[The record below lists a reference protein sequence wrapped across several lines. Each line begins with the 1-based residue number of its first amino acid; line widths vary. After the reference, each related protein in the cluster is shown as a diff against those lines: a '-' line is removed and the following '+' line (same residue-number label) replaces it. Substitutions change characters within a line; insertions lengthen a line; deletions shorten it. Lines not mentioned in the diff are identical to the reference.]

1 MPYFNL
7 VGQDS
12 FAMGLPS
19 LSPSFTPVCILHNSP
34 SHWLTKRAPKPKKYH
49 DFFFDPNI
57 MTSTTT
63 NKRNMSGPTLKSS
76 QWSDYSVPSVA
87 AMWCLKF
94 RCLKKKI
101 LSLLIPLHIDIL
113 AGGKI
118 ACVSIGSRY
127 VLLPPFQFVCPLFDF

>member
-1 MPYFNL
+1 MLNCYDVDL
-7 VGQDS
+7 STDS
-12 FAMGLPS
+12 TPRVPRSGIFFLFFWQHLTTGEYYSAIFQLGGSRLFCHGLPS

-63 NKRNMSGPTLKSS
+63 NKRRPTLKSS

-94 RCLKKKI
+94 KCLKK
-101 LSLLIPLHIDIL
+101 
-113 AGGKI
+113 
-118 ACVSIGSRY
+118 RY
-127 VLLPPFQFVCPLFDF
+127 